1 MPDIRSSAT
10 NSWLFSRWFLLVSWL
25 ILIFS
30 LSHMTGAASSDKSQ
44 ILVDLLLW
52 LGIDPAVVPLEVLS
66 FLVRKSAHFTE
77 YLLLAIIAF
86 PLAVHYTS
94 DTRKAVWTTWV
105 FCVLYA
111 MSDEIHQLLVPG
123 RTGKVMDVFID
134 AAGARIGVWWAN
146 KRLQKARG
154 D

>member
-1 MPDIRSSAT
+1 MPEIRSSET
-10 NSWLFSRWFLLVSWL
+10 KSWLYSRWFLLVSWL
-25 ILIFS
+25 ILIFA
-30 LSHMTGAASSDKSQ
+30 LSHMTGSDSSDKSQ
-44 ILVDLLLW
+44 IFVELLIW
-52 LGIDPAVVPLEVLS
+52 LGIDPTLVPMEVLS

-86 PLAVHYTS
+86 PLTAYYVKEN
-94 DTRKAVWTTWV
+94 RKAMWLTWT

-111 MSDEIHQLLVPG
+111 MSDELHQLMVPG

-146 KRLQKARG
+146 KRLQKART